1 MNNIKKP
8 IIISGIPR
16 SGTTALGRILSSIEG
31 FSMIYEPFNL
41 NQGIKDIQFNY
52 PYPGKN
58 ISVKQF
64 QSIFNNLIQFR
75 SSFKKGYL
83 KNDSTAKRIFKTF
96 FGNESSLSYFKA
108 KKTLNTNQ
116 LLIKDPFL
124 LFSSKELCL
133 NHKVIICYRPLM
145 PLAASF
151 KRMKWDFKEF
161 EDLINFFPR
170 NSIKSLRFKACD
182 KISSNVVGAIQFY
195 ELFYNYINSIN
206 PNKNLYFFSQQEF
219 STDPIEE
226 ITNVFKWLE
235 LEVSDKII
243 QLSQSLNK
251 GKSSQIHFPDQSI
264 QHDPKYNKKY
274 SNEYYK
280 LVLTKEEI
288 ELIDSFVAEERFELP
303 TFGL

>member
-1 MNNIKKP
+1 MKNIKKP

-16 SGTTALGRILSSIEG
+16 SGTTPLGSVLSSIKG
-31 FSMIYEPFNL
+31 FSMIYEPFNA
-41 NQGIKDIQFNY
+41 NQGIIDVQFNY

-58 ISVKQF
+58 ISVKEF
-64 QSIFNNLIQFR
+64 QSIFNNLVQFK

-83 KNDSTAKRIFKTF
+83 KHDSVVKRIFKTF

-108 KKTLNTNQ
+108 KKSSSVKQ

-124 LFSSKELCL
+124 LFSSEELCV
-133 NHKVIICYRPLM
+133 NHKVIICYRPLL

-161 EDLINFFPR
+161 EDLINFFPK
-170 NSIKSLRFKACD
+170 NSIKSFRFKASD
-182 KISSNVVGAIQFY
+182 QISSNVIGAIQFY
-195 ELFYNYINSIN
+195 ELFYHYMNNIN

-219 STDPIEE
+219 STDPIKE
-226 ITNVFKWLE
+226 ISNLLKWLE
-235 LEVSDKII
+235 LEVSDEII
-243 QLSQSLNK
+243 HLSQSLNR
-251 GKSSQIHFPDQSI
+251 GKSSKLRIPEKSI
-264 QHDPKYNKKY
+264 QHDNNYNKKY

-288 ELIDSFVAEERFELP
+288 ELINTFVAEERFELP